1 MTDAERLAGFIA
13 AAKAKQV
20 SDEFVVAL
28 LRQQGWSD
36 QRIYAAFAAYYEG
49 ILGQAVPSRG
59 SRIEGAREAFLYLLA
74 FITLGCWIVALIF
87 LADQLINHAI
97 PSPLV
102 SDYSRLDVSG
112 QLATLIVAFPLFLFV
127 NWLIVKEVER
137 RPEALESGVRK
148 WLTYIALV
156 VTAVTLL
163 GDAVEIMTSLLSGD
177 LTTRFLLEA
186 LVLFAVAG
194 GVFWYYLGT
203 MRQGGDTRSRDR
215 AFGVAATI
223 VVCALV
229 VVGFVQ
235 GGSPIR
241 QRALNV
247 DNERVGRLASIARA
261 LHDQTQIAGQPA
273 RPLPTTL
280 AGITSLPATD
290 LKDPASGAL
299 FDYVLAGG
307 TRYRLCAVFDAASD
321 SQTMPAQWVHPAG
334 YHCFDLDAASVPP
347 SYYNFNA
354 YVTQ

>member
-49 ILGQAVPSRG
+49 VLGQAVPSRG
-59 SRIEGAREAFLYLLA
+59 SRIEGAREAFFYLLA
-74 FITLGCWIVALIF
+74 FITLGCWIVALIL

-102 SDYSRLDVSG
+102 SVDSRLDVSG

-137 RPEALESGVRK
+137 RPEALDSGVRK

-156 VTAVTLL
+156 ITAVTLL
-163 GDAVEIMTSLLSGD
+163 GDAVDIIASLLSGD

-186 LVLFAVAG
+186 IVLFVVAG

-203 MRQGGDTRSRDR
+203 MRPGGTNRARDR
-215 AFGVAATI
+215 AFGLAATI

-229 VVGFVQ
+229 VLGFVE
-235 GGSPIR
+235 GGSPLR
-241 QRALNV
+241 LRALNV
-247 DNERVGRLASIARA
+247 DDQRVNRLAAIARA
-261 LHDQTQIAGQPA
+261 LHDQTQITGQA
-273 RPLPTTL
+273 AKPLPRTL

-290 LKDPASGAL
+290 LTDPGSGAP
-299 FDYVLAGG
+299 FGYVPAGG
-307 TRYRLCAVFDAASD
+307 TQYRLCAVFNAASD
-321 SQTMPAQWVHPAG
+321 SQTIPAQWVHPAG
-334 YHCFDLDAASVPP
+334 YHCFDLDAASVPTP
-347 SYYNFNA
+347 YYYFN
-354 YVTQ
+354 VTQ